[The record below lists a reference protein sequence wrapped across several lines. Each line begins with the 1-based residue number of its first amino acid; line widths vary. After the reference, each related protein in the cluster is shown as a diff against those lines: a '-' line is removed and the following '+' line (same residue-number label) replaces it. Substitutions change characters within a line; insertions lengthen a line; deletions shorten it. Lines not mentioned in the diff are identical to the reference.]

1 MKKINQIKKLIEKQ
15 KIEKMIKTGQY
26 IIINSGYELIGL
38 MNKKTNKI
46 YKPKCELFVEV

>member
-1 MKKINQIKKLIEKQ
+1 MNKIKKMIEKN
-15 KIEKMIKTGQY
+15 KIQKMIKSGKY

>member
-1 MKKINQIKKLIEKQ
+1 MKRIKKTIEKN
-15 KIEKMIKTGQY
+15 KIKKMIKSGKY
-26 IIINSGYELIGL
+26 IVINSGYELIGL